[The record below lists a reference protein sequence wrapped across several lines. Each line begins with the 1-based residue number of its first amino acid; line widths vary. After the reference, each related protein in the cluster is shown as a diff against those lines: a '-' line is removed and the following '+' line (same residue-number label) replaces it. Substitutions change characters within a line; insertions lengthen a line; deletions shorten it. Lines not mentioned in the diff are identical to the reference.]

1 MSETRAVRICVMIR
15 CNDTCQSVLG
25 IACASMAPGQLDVGK
40 FGSLETLTYEQM
52 KLFELSGSN
61 VETICHP
68 PNCSETV
75 DVLINA

>member
-1 MSETRAVRICVMIR
+1 MIR
-15 CNDTCQSVLG
+15 SNDTCQSDLG
-25 IACASMAPGQLDVGK
+25 IACASMASGQLNVGK
-40 FGSLETLTYEQM
+40 FGSLETLTYEQL

-75 DVLINA
+75 DVHIKNQYPRC